1 MKYLIIDKRM
11 RKIEKETL
19 KSLGYEL
26 IELEKN
32 ENVYEEISSH
42 VDIFCTK
49 IKEKLIVEKS
59 QYNLIKTQIEEC
71 NSTIEIIQGESMV
84 TKKYPYDISYN
95 VCIVGNK
102 AIHNFEYTDK
112 EILEILKN
120 ENFELINVNQG
131 YSNCSIVVINENSVI
146 TQDLGIYNKLKKYG
160 LDILF
165 LDDDLDIKLLNNNQ
179 YSEMK
184 GFIGGAISQIGN
196 NIFVSGDL
204 NKIDKE
210 NRIRSFIESK
220 KLNIIDFKDLDVI
233 DYGGILWF

>member
-112 EILEILKN
+112 KILEILKN

-146 TQDLGIYNKLKKYG
+146 TQDLGIYNELKKYG

-184 GFIGGAISQIGN
+184 GFIGGAISRIGN